1 VGGAFLAKIA
11 VTLEQAVAG
20 RAVTGTAAK
29 RPASRMLARGEGW
42 SASDLICTFG
52 PTDRRFEEQHS
63 QVLVAVVLAGSFQYR
78 TPDHARAGELMTPG
92 SLLLG
97 NAGQCFECGHE
108 HGTGDRCLSF
118 SYAPEY
124 FEVIAPQAGA
134 ERAFRTPRVPY
145 LRALSPL
152 VAQMCARLAA
162 DSGPTHDLTSG
173 MSWEELSIQLAAL
186 AARLAN
192 GARRNGR
199 DAMPSAVARE
209 SELTVRRLA
218 REAGLS
224 PYHFLR
230 CFEQLTGVTPHQ
242 YLLRTRLRKAAT
254 RLATEPAKVL
264 DIALDCGFGDV
275 SNFNRAFRRE
285 FGTRPQVFRQ
295 QGVRGHSL
303 AGGSPPGVSGLPCS
317 SSEGDTARLLRKAIP
332 RAKPIPVCHITKSA

>member
-1 VGGAFLAKIA
+1 LAKIA
-11 VTLEQAVAG
+11 VALEPAVAA
-20 RAVTGTAAK
+20 RAGTGVAPKRTAY
-29 RPASRMLARGEGW
+29 RMLARGEGW
-42 SASDLICTFG
+42 SVSDVICTFG

-63 QVLVAVVLAGSFQYR
+63 QVLVAVVIAGSFQYR
-78 TPDHARAGELMTPG
+78 TPDRERAGELMTPG

-124 FEVIAPQAGA
+124 FDGIAPQAGAGRA
-134 ERAFRTPRVPY
+134 ERAFRTPRLPY

-162 DSGPTHDLTSG
+162 DSGPSHDFTSG
-173 MSWEELSIQLAAL
+173 ISWEELSIQLAAL

-192 GARRNGR
+192 GARRNGQ
-199 DAMPSAVARE
+199 DAMPSAVARVTRAVRMIEESPE
-209 SELTVRRLA
+209 SELGVRSLA

-230 CFEQLTGVTPHQ
+230 CFGQLTGVTPHQ
-242 YLLRTRLRKAAT
+242 YLMRTRLRKAAT

-285 FGTRPQVFRQ
+285 FGTRPQVFRRK
-295 QGVRGHSL
+295 GC
-303 AGGSPPGVSGLPCS
+303 GVSP
-317 SSEGDTARLLRKAIP
+317 
-332 RAKPIPVCHITKSA
+332 

>member
-1 VGGAFLAKIA
+1 LAKIA
-11 VTLEQAVAG
+11 VASESAASVEPTAG
-20 RAVTGTAAK
+20 GAAA
-29 RPASRMLARGEGW
+29 RGPGRRMLARGEGW
-42 SASDLICTFG
+42 NVSDVICAFG
-52 PTDRRFEEQHS
+52 PRDRPFEEQHA
-63 QVLVAVVLAGSFQYR
+63 QVLIAVVLGGSFQYR
-78 TPDHARAGELMTPG
+78 TPDSGKTGELMVPG

-108 HGTGDRCLSF
+108 HGIGDRCLSF

-124 FEVIAPQAGA
+124 FDLMAA
-134 ERAFRTPRVPY
+134 ELGPGPRRHAFHIPRLPC

-162 DSGPTHDLTSG
+162 DSSQTDDSTTG
-173 MSWEELSIQLAAL
+173 MSWEELAIHLAAT
-186 AARLAN
+186 AVRLAN
-192 GARRNGR
+192 GTRRNTP
-199 DAMPSAVARE
+199 DPLPSAVARITRAVRIIEESSE

-218 REAGLS
+218 RQAGLS

-242 YLLRTRLRKAAT
+242 YLLRARLRKAAT

-285 FGTRPQVFRQ
+285 FGTRPRRFRG
-295 QGVRGHSL
+295 QGLR
-303 AGGSPPGVSGLPCS
+303 S
-317 SSEGDTARLLRKAIP
+317 SW
-332 RAKPIPVCHITKSA
+332 

>member
-1 VGGAFLAKIA
+1 LAK
-11 VTLEQAVAG
+11 LAVALEPVVAA
-20 RAVTGTAAK
+20 RAVTAVAPK
-29 RPASRMLARGEGW
+29 RPAYRMLARGEGW
-42 SASDLICTFG
+42 SVSDVICTFG
-52 PTDRRFEEQHS
+52 PADRRFEEQHS
-63 QVLVAVVLAGSFQYR
+63 QVLIAVVIAGSFQYR
-78 TPDHARAGELMTPG
+78 TPDRERAGELMTPG

-118 SYAPEY
+118 SSAPEY
-124 FEVIAPQAGA
+124 FDVIAPQAGRA
-134 ERAFRTPRVPY
+134 QRAFRTPRLPY

-162 DSGPTHDLTSG
+162 DSGPTHDLSSG

-192 GARRNGR
+192 GARRNDR
-199 DAMPSAVARE
+199 DAMPSAVARVTRAVRMIEESPE
-209 SELTVRRLA
+209 SELTIRRLA

-285 FGTRPQVFRQ
+285 FGTRPQIFRR
-295 QGVRGHSL
+295 QGLRGHSL
-303 AGGSPPGVSGLPCS
+303 AGS
-317 SSEGDTARLLRKAIP
+317 
-332 RAKPIPVCHITKSA
+332 